1 MYDHKRIEGEVEQ
14 FWKEKEVYK
23 KVKEASQKQ
32 EKEFIF
38 IDGPPFVTG
47 DIHPGTAWNKSIKD
61 AYLRYFR
68 MRGFNVWDQ
77 PGFDTHGLP
86 IEVKVEKKLGI
97 TNKHEIEEKYG
108 LERFIQEC
116 RAFVDEYIKIMTKQL
131 KSFHVWMDW
140 DNPYITYKNEYIV
153 RSWKTIKKA
162 WEKGLLKEGNYVVPY
177 CERCETTLANY
188 ELEYKELEDPSI
200 FVKFP
205 VDENTYLLIWTTT
218 PWTLAGNLAVMA
230 HPKETYV
237 KIKRDGE
244 YLILAKK
251 RLEALKDILG
261 EFEVV
266 EEFPGEKL
274 EGLAYK
280 HPFQDLIKL
289 EYPRKVILS
298 EEFVSMEDGTGLVHS
313 APGHGE
319 EDFKAARKYN
329 IPVISVV
336 GDKGEYLEEAGVFA
350 GKNARK
356 SNPEIINILKERGL
370 LLHEGKIRHR
380 YPTCWRCKTPL
391 IYRATH
397 QWFITITDVKDRMIE
412 EAKSAKWVPKFAE
425 KRFLNFL
432 KDAPDWCISR
442 QRYWGIPLPIWKCK
456 NGHVK
461 IIDEA
466 PEGVEDLHRPYIDK
480 VVFKCEE
487 CGEEMHRVKDVLDVW
502 FDSGNA
508 VWAST
513 GKDIQADFITEGQDQ
528 IRGWFYSLLGSG
540 IIYYDKIPYKAVAMH
555 GFFLDE
561 NGVKMSKS
569 VGNFVPVDEIIDRM
583 GADAFRLF
591 GLSNTLWEDLKFSWR
606 DVENAKKDLNIVLNL
621 VSYLKNEY
629 KPWEIPP
636 MEPSFVEDQWI
647 LSKMNSLKKEYQEA
661 FERFELFDGVR
672 KLRKFVED
680 DLSRFY
686 MKLAKNRV
694 KIGDKMPL
702 KVLYEVMKEVL
713 IMLAPV
719 APAIAEHAY
728 QQFYRKY
735 EKELSIHL
743 LPITKHGK
751 IDKELEEE
759 MERVRDMIA
768 DGLSVRQEHKLSL
781 RMPLAKAHIPAKYE
795 RYKDV
800 VKQMLN
806 VKEVSVE
813 QPPSKDVEKE
823 DYYLYLD
830 KEITPEL
837 EKEWL
842 LNEVLRRIQFM
853 RKKANLQSEQYIKLE
868 VDGELAEIV
877 KEFEDVIKERARVK
891 EIAYGV
897 EEGEEFDIKGKKIRI
912 KLEVIPESGGD

>member
-1 MYDHKRIEGEVEQ
+1 MYDHKKVEGEMES
-14 FWKEKEVYK
+14 FWKENQIYEKARK
-23 KVKEASQKQ
+23 KSQSF

-61 AYLRYFR
+61 SYLRYFR
-68 MRGFNVWDQ
+68 MKGFNVWDQ

-97 TNKHEIEEKYG
+97 TNKNEIEEKYG
-108 LERFIQEC
+108 LERFIKEC
-116 RAFVDEYIKIMTKQL
+116 KAFVEEYREIMTRQL

-153 RSWKTIKKA
+153 RSWKTIKRA

-188 ELEYKELEDPSI
+188 ELEYKDLTDPSI

-205 VDENTYLLIWTTT
+205 VKGKENEYLLIWTTT
-218 PWTLAGNLAVMA
+218 PWTLVGNLAVMV
-230 HPKETYV
+230 HPEETYV
-237 KIKRDGE
+237 KIKKGNE
-244 YLILAKK
+244 YLILAKA

-261 EFEVV
+261 DYEIV
-266 EEFPGEKL
+266 EEFKGREL
-274 EGLAYK
+274 EGLEYE
-280 HPFQDLIKL
+280 HPFQDKILLK
-289 EYPRKVILS
+289 YPRKVILS
-298 EEFVSMEDGTGLVHS
+298 EEFVSMDDGTGLVHS

-329 IPVISVV
+329 LPVISVV
-336 GDKGEYLEEAGVFA
+336 GDKGEYLKEAGEFA

-356 SNPEIINILKERGL
+356 TNPEIIQLLKERDL
-370 LLHEGKIRHR
+370 LLHEGTITHR

-397 QWFITITDVKDRMIE
+397 QWFITITDVKDKMIE

-432 KDAPDWCISR
+432 QDAPDWCISR

-461 IIDEA
+461 IIDQA
-466 PEGVEDLHRPYIDK
+466 PEGVEDLHRPYIDQ
-480 VVFKCEE
+480 VTFKCEE
-487 CGEEMHRVKDVLDVW
+487 CGETMHRVKDVLDVW

-513 GKDIQADFITEGQDQ
+513 GKDVQADFILEGQDQ

-540 IIYYDKIPYKAVAMH
+540 IIYYDKIPYKAVSMH

-561 NGVKMSKS
+561 NGIKMSKS

-591 GLSNTLWEDLKFSWR
+591 SLSNTLWEDLKFNWK
-606 DVENAKKDLNIVLNL
+606 DLENAKRDLNIVLNL
-621 VSYLKNEY
+621 VSYLESEY
-629 KPWEIPP
+629 EPWKIPE
-636 MEPSFVEDQWI
+636 MEPSYVEDKWI
-647 LSKMNSLKKEYQEA
+647 LSKMNSLKKAYQEA
-661 FERFELFDGVR
+661 FERYELFDGVR
-672 KLRKFVED
+672 KLRRFIEE

-694 KIGDKMPL
+694 KLGDTMPL
-702 KVLYEVMKEVL
+702 KVLYEVVKEVL
-713 IMLAPV
+713 LMLAPV
-719 APAIAEHAY
+719 TPSIAEYGY
-728 QQFYRKY
+728 QKFYRKY
-735 EKELSIHL
+735 ENVESIHL
-743 LPITKHGK
+743 MELTPHGT
-751 IDKELEEE
+751 IDEQLERE
-759 MERVRDMIA
+759 METVRDMVA
-768 DGLSVRQEHKLSL
+768 QGLAVRQQHQLSL
-781 RMPLAKAHIPAKYE
+781 RMPLQKAYIPKQYEKYGE
-795 RYKDV
+795 I

-806 VKEVSVE
+806 VKEVSTE
-813 QPPSKDVEKE
+813 EPETKDIESQ
-823 DYYLYLD
+823 DYYLTLE

-842 LNEVLRRIQFM
+842 LNEVLRRVQFM
-853 RKKANLQSEQYIKLE
+853 RKKHSLKPDQYVKLYIGG
-868 VDGELAEIV
+868 DLIDIV
-877 KEFEDVIKERARVK
+877 KQFEDVIKDKARVK
-891 EIAYGV
+891 EIVY
-897 EEGEEFDIKGKKIRI
+897 EEKGEEFDIKGKKI
-912 KLEVIPESGGD
+912 KLALELLD